1 MSMAPSWRGRKA
13 PPHILNEALDIIAT
27 VTAMPVQASTAKAT
41 SVACTKGSIGTSV
54 QHFAANGPKFC
65 PSRGTAPGLLYT
77 AAARTCPDALTQ
89 RFRLTRA

>member
-13 PPHILNEALDIIAT
+13 PPHILNEARDIIDT

-54 QHFAANGPKFC
+54 QNFACHAEGRRDCSILP
-65 PSRGTAPGLLYT
+65 PPE
-77 AAARTCPDALTQ
+77 PALMP
-89 RFRLTRA
+89 